1 MAVVFSTRLLLAVV
15 LVFCPPS
22 QQQSDA
28 TLRCINSLQL
38 PETVPATVIETRGG
52 NCPQTDQRDEA
63 RGNIRQS
70 VGMVLRSQVQ
80 RVVEC
85 LQIASFE
92 DLGTL
97 ERPAPNCYHLA
108 SVNRAIGRNY
118 FTSGYYWID
127 VSRVNNGSGPV
138 QVYCDLE
145 YGRSCNNSVIGWQ
158 RVAYLNTSTF
168 QTDTPCPGDCVRYPV
183 LAERTDYACGRVRTD
198 SQNQTIASCC
208 SMRFPVYGVPY
219 SHVSGRVYAYKH
231 NLGNGTFNINYT
243 INEPYVDGV
252 SITTALDPG
261 RPRQHI
267 WTFAAGYVDP
277 MTTNQDATPAP
288 PPAPPPPE
296 ATAIVGDNYFC
307 DDADDNTLDEK
318 EDLTQF
324 PLWDGE
330 SCVEPA
336 ATCCPVGNPW
346 FCTTLPYLT
355 NSDIELRVCADGEND
370 APVFLTE
377 IYIQ

>member
-1 MAVVFSTRLLLAVV
+1 MAVVFSTRLLLAVL
-15 LVFCPPS
+15 LVSYAPS

-38 PETVPATVIETRGG
+38 PETVPPTVIETTG
-52 NCPQTDQRDEA
+52 CPQNELREEA
-63 RGNIRQS
+63 RRNIRQHT
-70 VGMVLRSQVQ
+70 GTVLRSQIQ
-80 RVVEC
+80 RVTEC
-85 LQIASFE
+85 LQNASLE
-92 DLGTL
+92 GLGTL
-97 ERPAPNCYHLA
+97 EQPAPNCYSLA
-108 SVNRAIGRNY
+108 YINQAIGRNY

-145 YGRSCNNSVIGWQ
+145 YGRSCNNSVLGWQ
-158 RVAYLNTSTF
+158 RVAYFNTSTF

-183 LAERTDYACGRVRTD
+183 LAEGTDYACGRVRMD

-219 SHVSGRVYAYKH
+219 THVSGRVYAYKH
-231 NLGNGTFNINYT
+231 NRGNGTFNTNYS

-267 WTFAAGYVDP
+267 WTFAASYIDP
-277 MTTNQDATPAP
+277 MATNPDATPP
-288 PPAPPPPE
+288 PPPPE
-296 ATAIVGDNYFC
+296 ATSIIGDNYFC
-307 DDADDNTLDEK
+307 DGADESTLDDN
-318 EDLTQF
+318 EDLTQY

-330 SCVEPA
+330 SCTEQA
-336 ATCCPVGNPW
+336 ATCCPVGNPV
-346 FCTTLPYLT
+346 FCTMLPYQT

-370 APVFLTE
+370 EPVFLAE